1 MTITPAPGAPVPDA
15 PVPGANAPAPAPA
28 PGAATQAETVG
39 TTPAEAE
46 TVGTAQAE
54 AETVGTAQ
62 AVVSRVPGLAD
73 HLRDKGAAMRA
84 AAARRPASADW
95 DEEIG
100 AVCVADDATG
110 VRKVRVGDWSL
121 LGDGGPDIGGFGL
134 GPSSPE
140 LLCAVISTCLT
151 HTILCIAALDDL
163 PLDRVEVAV
172 TARNNDA
179 RFFGVAT
186 DAPPVPYDLT
196 ATVDLRG
203 AVGDAAAAALLA
215 RADDRCPM
223 LRLVRSQ
230 HTVAVRRLTAL

>member
-1 MTITPAPGAPVPDA
+1 MTITPEP
-15 PVPGANAPAPAPA
+15 
-28 PGAATQAETVG
+28 
-39 TTPAEAE
+39 
-46 TVGTAQAE
+46 
-54 AETVGTAQ
+54 
-62 AVVSRVPGLAD
+62 RRPGLAE

-84 AAARRPASADW
+84 AAGRRPASEDW
-95 DEEIG
+95 EEEIG

-110 VRKVRVGDWSL
+110 VRKVRVGDWSFV
-121 LGDGGPDIGGFGL
+121 GDGGPDIGGYGL

-151 HTILCIAALDDL
+151 HTVLCIAALDGL

-179 RFFGVAT
+179 RFFEVPT

-203 AVGDAAAAALLA
+203 PLSAEAAAALLTT
-215 RADDRCPM
+215 ADERCPM
-223 LRLVRSQ
+223 LRMVRSE
-230 HTVAVRRLTAL
+230 HALTVRAASPVPPAAR

>member
-1 MTITPAPGAPVPDA
+1 MTITPAPH
-15 PVPGANAPAPAPA
+15 
-28 PGAATQAETVG
+28 
-39 TTPAEAE
+39 
-46 TVGTAQAE
+46 
-54 AETVGTAQ
+54 
-62 AVVSRVPGLAD
+62 RPGLAD

-84 AAARRPASADW
+84 AAARRPASGDW

-110 VRKVRVGDWSL
+110 VRKVRIGDWSL
-121 LGDGGPDIGGFGL
+121 IGDGGPDIGGFGL

-151 HTILCIAALDDL
+151 HTILCIAATDGLA
-163 PLDRVEVAV
+163 LDRVEVAV

-203 AVGDAAAAALLA
+203 AVDAGTAASLLA
-215 RADDRCPM
+215 TADGRCPM
-223 LRLVRSQ
+223 LRLVRSE
-230 HTVAVRRLTAL
+230 HSVSLRAALRDHPAGPA